1 MKKNNL
7 KKFLP
12 GEIYQEGVLR
22 NQWSKTNAKKQFEM
36 IKHLPTI
43 KVWFYLIVLLIIFVL
58 SIAIKLNKKIKN
70 KTLTVAC
77 CIFLKE
83 GLLNKIYA
91 DHLIDHFYISNF
103 FLSDPLKI

>member
-43 KVWFYLIVLLIIFVL
+43 KV
-58 SIAIKLNKKIKN
+58 
-70 KTLTVAC
+70 
-77 CIFLKE
+77 
-83 GLLNKIYA
+83 
-91 DHLIDHFYISNF
+91 
-103 FLSDPLKI
+103 